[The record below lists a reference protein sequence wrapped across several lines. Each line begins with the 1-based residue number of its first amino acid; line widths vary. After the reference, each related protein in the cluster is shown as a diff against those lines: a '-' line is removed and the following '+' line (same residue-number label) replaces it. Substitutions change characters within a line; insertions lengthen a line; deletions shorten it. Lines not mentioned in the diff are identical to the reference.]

1 MSDDWPAPESADDAT
16 TASNRRPPARSRQS
30 YALRQA
36 TVLLAVL
43 VAAAAVVALVVSRG
57 DDDEQG
63 ADVPVV
69 EPRGWDTVVLVD
81 PTSDR
86 LVVSGADGAEVG
98 AGSTALSGLLDVGV
112 DGVVLAGIS
121 GTPSVEGLGVI
132 DLATGQVDRLTVAH
146 DRLARLDATPLLI
159 ATDSAG
165 ATGSMQLVDV
175 ARRRV
180 SELAPLAGAG
190 AVVLPDEVRASP
202 DGRYVAFTDLSRATT
217 VVLDVATGSRAN
229 VPGAVAD
236 VSLDRVA
243 TITNRGATVLVD
255 LTDLRGT
262 RLGTVETA
270 PLAGVLITGPT
281 EAIAVST
288 SGSVLRLDFAE
299 GSSDATSQLAS
310 PDPATSATAAGD
322 DDAGPAGQVSDV
334 VLDIGVVAARQ
345 RLAVTLPG
353 TLVLV
358 GTDGEVAAT
367 IEAALPLPRLD
378 GNLPGARC
386 LHVIGSSVEPS
397 LLVDATTGTKVGTVA
412 AGSLVAL
419 AADGCVAV
427 VQALGSTVSSIV
439 GDGIELEVGD
449 PVLAV
454 APDSTAILLGGVRPR
469 IVLLDGSST
478 EVALP
483 RVGTAGT
490 FATRIAPG

>member
-1 MSDDWPAPESADDAT
+1 
-16 TASNRRPPARSRQS
+16 
-30 YALRQA
+30 
-36 TVLLAVL
+36 
-43 VAAAAVVALVVSRG
+43 
-57 DDDEQG
+57 
-63 ADVPVV
+63 
-69 EPRGWDTVVLVD
+69 
-81 PTSDR
+81 
-86 LVVSGADGAEVG
+86 
-98 AGSTALSGLLDVGV
+98 
-112 DGVVLAGIS
+112 
-121 GTPSVEGLGVI
+121 
-132 DLATGQVDRLTVAH
+132 
-146 DRLARLDATPLLI
+146 
-159 ATDSAG
+159 
-165 ATGSMQLVDV
+165 
-175 ARRRV
+175 
-180 SELAPLAGAG
+180 
-190 AVVLPDEVRASP
+190 
-202 DGRYVAFTDLSRATT
+202 
-217 VVLDVATGSRAN
+217 
-229 VPGAVAD
+229 VAD

-322 DDAGPAGQVSDV
+322 DDAGPAGQVS
-334 VLDIGVVAARQ
+334 DIGVVAARQ

>member
-1 MSDDWPAPESADDAT
+1 
-16 TASNRRPPARSRQS
+16 
-30 YALRQA
+30 
-36 TVLLAVL
+36 
-43 VAAAAVVALVVSRG
+43 
-57 DDDEQG
+57 
-63 ADVPVV
+63 
-69 EPRGWDTVVLVD
+69 
-81 PTSDR
+81 
-86 LVVSGADGAEVG
+86 
-98 AGSTALSGLLDVGV
+98 
-112 DGVVLAGIS
+112 
-121 GTPSVEGLGVI
+121 
-132 DLATGQVDRLTVAH
+132 
-146 DRLARLDATPLLI
+146 
-159 ATDSAG
+159 
-165 ATGSMQLVDV
+165 
-175 ARRRV
+175 
-180 SELAPLAGAG
+180 
-190 AVVLPDEVRASP
+190 
-202 DGRYVAFTDLSRATT
+202 
-217 VVLDVATGSRAN
+217 
-229 VPGAVAD
+229 VAD